1 MHPTDS
7 VTGAVERAMRRTLAL
22 PSH

>member
-7 VTGAVERAMRRTLAL
+7 VTGAVERAMRRTSAL

>member
-7 VTGAVERAMRRTLAL
+7 VTGAVKRAMRRTSAL